1 MGDILELLEGGD
13 LRSIGRV
20 SEVVDIVSAEHALF
34 GRLFD
39 GMLSDD
45 PVIRMRSAD
54 AAEKITAKCPE
65 YLQPYKTLLIEEIS
79 SIEQQEIRW
88 HVAQMMPRLKL
99 TESERTAVIKILVKY
114 TDDKSRIVK
123 TFAMQALADMAAK
136 DKSLR
141 PRVIGL
147 LEELVE
153 LGSPAM
159 KNRGE
164 KLLERLYNEH
174 E

>member
-1 MGDILELLEGGD
+1 
-13 LRSIGRV
+13 
-20 SEVVDIVSAEHALF
+20 
-34 GRLFD
+34 
-39 GMLSDD
+39 
-45 PVIRMRSAD
+45 
-54 AAEKITAKCPE
+54 
-65 YLQPYKTLLIEEIS
+65 
-79 SIEQQEIRW
+79 
-88 HVAQMMPRLKL
+88 MMPRLEL
-99 TESERTAVIKILVKY
+99 TESERTVVVKILVKY

>member
-1 MGDILELLEGGD
+1 
-13 LRSIGRV
+13 
-20 SEVVDIVSAEHALF
+20 
-34 GRLFD
+34 
-39 GMLSDD
+39 
-45 PVIRMRSAD
+45 
-54 AAEKITAKCPE
+54 
-65 YLQPYKTLLIEEIS
+65 
-79 SIEQQEIRW
+79 
-88 HVAQMMPRLKL
+88 MMPRLEL
-99 TESERTAVIKILVKY
+99 TESERTAVVKILVKY

>member
-1 MGDILELLEGGD
+1 
-13 LRSIGRV
+13 
-20 SEVVDIVSAEHALF
+20 
-34 GRLFD
+34 
-39 GMLSDD
+39 
-45 PVIRMRSAD
+45 
-54 AAEKITAKCPE
+54 
-65 YLQPYKTLLIEEIS
+65 
-79 SIEQQEIRW
+79 
-88 HVAQMMPRLKL
+88 MMPRLEL
-99 TESERTAVIKILVKY
+99 TESERTAVVKILVKY

-159 KNRGE
+159 KNRVE